1 MLLSLLFACV
11 APNEVESSFDASFEL
26 GEAIPNAVEAS
37 FDSELDGTAYIEWS
51 VDAREQRT
59 TRAKPVTPG
68 ERFEALVIG
77 PPSGEVVT
85 FRAVIETPSGER
97 LVSGSESLTIPYE
110 PADLPNVS
118 AVGRLPGEL
127 PGHIFTSL
135 ITAQTTQL
143 VMLNEDGRPVWYV
156 KLPSNELVTAS
167 SLALDGSGVLAMT
180 TDMSLTAPQTV
191 LIHYGWDGQTIRRMV
206 LPDGHHDFVELPDGR
221 IAWIQ
226 LEAGPITVSGESIDV
241 AEDALRVSS
250 WAETADVSGPA
261 LFSFLRDWRAPEL
274 VCDHQRHTLFY
285 QGRELMDWTH
295 ANSLTYD
302 AEQDAFL
309 LLTHHIDQ
317 VFVISA
323 KDGALVNEIMF
334 DEGDPLVDEGEP
346 WSHAHSSTMSADHL
360 LLFDNGLHYTPPRS
374 RVVEYDVDP
383 ETGALTETQVL
394 WEAEDRLVFALGDV
408 KRLPSE
414 ELLTSWSTLGRLTLT
429 DLGGE
434 ELWSLETSA
443 GAGTGRVEWLAELP

>member
-1 MLLSLLFACV
+1 MLVFLLFACTE
-11 APNEVESSFDASFEL
+11 PNEVESSFEASFEL
-26 GEAIPNAVEAS
+26 GEAIPNAVVAS
-37 FDSELDGTAYIEWS
+37 FDSEVEGIAYIEWS
-51 VDAREQRT
+51 VDSRELRT
-59 TRAKPVTPG
+59 TRPQPVSAG
-68 ERFEALVIG
+68 GHFEALVIG
-77 PPSGEVVT
+77 PPSGERAT
-85 FRAVIETPSGER
+85 FRAVVETPSGER
-97 LVSGSESLTIPYE
+97 LVSGSETLTIPYE

-118 AVGRLPGEL
+118 AVGSLPGEL

-135 ITAQTTQL
+135 ITPQTTQL
-143 VMLNEDGRPVWYV
+143 VVLNEDGRPVWFV

-167 SLALDGSGVLAMT
+167 ALALDGSGVLAMT
-180 TDMSLTAPQTV
+180 TDMSLTAPQNV
-191 LIHYGWDGQTIRRMV
+191 ILHYGWDGRLIRRMI

-250 WAETADVSGPA
+250 WAETADVSGPP
-261 LFSFLRDWRAPEL
+261 LFSFLRDWSAPEI

-285 QGRELMDWTH
+285 QGRELLDWTH
-295 ANSLTYD
+295 ANSLDYD
-302 AEQDAFL
+302 AKNDVFM

-317 VFVISA
+317 AFVISA
-323 KDGALVNEIMF
+323 KDGALVNEIGF

-346 WSHAHSSTMSADHL
+346 WSHAHSSTMSADQL

-374 RVVEYDVDP
+374 RVVSYDVDP

-408 KRLPSE
+408 KRLPGD
-414 ELLTSWSTLGRLTLT
+414 ELLTSWSTLGRLTRT
-429 DLGGE
+429 DASGE
-434 ELWSLETSA
+434 ELWALETSV